1 MKITKEYLQQ
11 IIKEELE
18 AVLSEEEFYVVE
30 ALDENEEY
38 CPACAPLEEKKEEEK
53 EEEKEESL

>member
-38 CPACAPLEEKKEEEK
+38 CPACAPLEEKKK
-53 EEEKEESL
+53 KKRQKR